1 MVLDF
6 LPYKQPQKP
15 RKEKLGFL
23 RYVMFALSLALVSG
37 LFLMKA
43 AHLEQIMFWLFL
55 AGNALY
61 YIAGIAL
68 AFAFRDNRAFCKYL
82 CPITV
87 FLKPMSY
94 FSLLRVHCDESKCVH
109 CGKCL
114 RVCPMNVEVNKE
126 SRNRKN
132 GTECILCY
140 ACAKVCPTKA
150 LR

>member
-1 MVLDF
+1 
-6 LPYKQPQKP
+6 
-15 RKEKLGFL
+15 
-23 RYVMFALSLALVSG
+23 
-37 LFLMKA
+37 MKFTQQCVIENTIA
-43 AHLEQIMFWLFL
+43 
-55 AGNALY
+55 NALY

-68 AFAFRDNRAFCKYL
+68 AFACKDNRTFCKYL

-94 FSLLRVHCDESKCVH
+94 FSLLRVHCDESKCIR

-126 SRNRKN
+126 SRKRKN

-140 ACAKVCPTKA
+140 ECTKACSTKA
-150 LR
+150 LH